1 MGMSKL
7 RKWRKTRQLA
17 QFEVARMLGTS
28 IANVCRIEL
37 GQQWPSA
44 ELMERIE
51 RVTKRQVTAS
61 DILETC
67 MEARENGERSL

>member
-1 MGMSKL
+1 MSKL
-7 RKWRKTRQLA
+7 RKWRKARQLA

-44 ELMERIE
+44 ELMAEIE
-51 RVTKRQVTAS
+51 RMTRRQVTAS
-61 DILETC
+61 DIMQTC
-67 MEARENGERSL
+67 IEAKNGEHRL